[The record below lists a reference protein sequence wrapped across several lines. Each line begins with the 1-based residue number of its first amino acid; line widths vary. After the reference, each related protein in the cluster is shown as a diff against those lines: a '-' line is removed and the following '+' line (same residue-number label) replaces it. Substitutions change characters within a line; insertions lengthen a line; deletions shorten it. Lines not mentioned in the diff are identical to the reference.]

1 MSMEIKRFN
10 EIDLNDCFFDSLKED
25 YPGFDTWYNKK
36 ATAKETAFIQKDG
49 SGNLQGFLYM
59 KNEDE
64 ALLDITPNMPEAKR
78 LKVGTFK
85 IDAHNTKLGE
95 RFVKKIVDKAIFDKV
110 EEIYVTIFEKHEAL
124 IKLLEKYGFKKY
136 GTKGE
141 GATPELV
148 FTKKMNTISGDL
160 LSDFPLI
167 TTASIERV
175 PLKVFQ
181 QINPL
186 AVIIVKEKSEVIRER
201 LQKRDGRT
209 YNISQIETMQKEEIE
224 SAKDLCT
231 HLKIQLFE
239 SSTENIHETIV
250 FLQKQQFFTGS

>member
-36 ATAKETAFIQKDG
+36 ATAKETAFIQKDS

-167 TTASIERV
+167 TTTGKRKFVLSIKPEYHTKLFPDSILV
-175 PLKVFQ
+175 
-181 QINPL
+181 N
-186 AVIIVKEKSEVIRER
+186 EKRRQRISC
-201 LQKRDGRT
+201 KRHFT
-209 YNISQIETMQKEEIE
+209 YK
-224 SAKDLCT
+224 
-231 HLKIQLFE
+231 
-239 SSTENIHETIV
+239 
-250 FLQKQQFFTGS
+250 